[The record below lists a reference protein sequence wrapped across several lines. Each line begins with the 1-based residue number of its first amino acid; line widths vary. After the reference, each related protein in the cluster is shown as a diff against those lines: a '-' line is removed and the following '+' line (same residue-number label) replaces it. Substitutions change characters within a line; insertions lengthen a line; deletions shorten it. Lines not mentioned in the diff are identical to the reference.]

1 MAQLRENLVKKKLL
15 SGDRATVLMGLDSAD
30 QIDLYGPA
38 GHDGVWLEGEH
49 GGIDFHEIANSTRAC
64 DIWGKTSITRV
75 HQNQAGV
82 IYRTLDRGSQGIVV
96 PHVNTVE
103 EAKNVVKAGKFPP
116 LGERGMFPSR
126 QSYGVQDYFLKANDE
141 TLFIVLIEDIVAV
154 NNLEKILSVDQIDVF
169 FVAPS
174 DLAASMGYIGNNAN
188 QTVLDTIDS
197 ALTTIVQ
204 SGKIAGTLV
213 TDTNISHYRELGVRL
228 FATPVQRWISDGI
241 EDLIQK
247 IT

>member
-96 PHVNTVE
+96 PHVNTIE
-103 EAKNVVKAGKFPP
+103 EAKNVVKSGKFPP

-126 QSYGVQDYFLKANDE
+126 QSYGVQDYFLKANAEKRQNINYSISNDE
-141 TLFIVLIEDIVAV
+141 NFFKNMKNVFTQDII
-154 NNLEKILSVDQIDVF
+154 NRFRNC
-169 FVAPS
+169 
-174 DLAASMGYIGNNAN
+174 GNYEGIRKNGLY
-188 QTVLDTIDS
+188 TKSRWLR
-197 ALTTIVQ
+197 LYEF
-204 SGKIAGTLV
+204 
-213 TDTNISHYRELGVRL
+213 TNFR
-228 FATPVQRWISDGI
+228 
-241 EDLIQK
+241 K
-247 IT
+247 